1 MRVFYSPTVSI
12 LIFLTILMSAC
23 GGGGSDNGGNKEF
36 IGGSGLAVT
45 SNEVSLVLDRN
56 GSRSNTTMK
65 ISWTSFSVTRVAVS
79 MPPGVTT
86 PSWLAHSL
94 IGGSSPITLS
104 VGLNSTNIPVGVYQT
119 TIRVISYNGNTSMDY
134 IDIPVN
140 IEVLQRPDVTPT
152 TLSFSMVEGQIPAS
166 QTITFDR
173 FGEALT
179 IYDSSF
185 LYGQPSWGSFSINN
199 ADSKVTVAIT
209 DGVNSVAPGSY
220 TSSMEVDYNG
230 GRWSIPVNLTV
241 EAALNVPA
249 SVTFDI
255 SQAST
260 VADKTQ
266 DIAIA
271 SNSGVPV
278 NWEVTSDQPWM
289 SFAPATGDTQSTNQ
303 FSVSLVQTELDAM
316 RNGTYYGTIT
326 VSSPDAGVSPKTIPV
341 TLNQTLAEAD
351 YVAPY
356 QAVSG
361 ISEEV
366 IIRGYGFNSLTSPA
380 VSFGNS
386 PASAVTIVSDTEI
399 RATHAALAA
408 GDYPI
413 QVMGINYNARTFA
426 TLKVSDPLTY
436 TPVWNSGTVLGAV
449 DNLVFD
455 AAKNALFFR
464 NESNFS
470 GSILKYLFNGTDWVL
485 YSAAA
490 NASFKYGGVAMAP
503 DGDAFYAHAIVN
515 AVKANSDDMSLEI
528 LLSSTTGTNS
538 NFKRAA
544 FANNGVML
552 LTESGV
558 TLSRIYAY
566 DISSNDPATLTS
578 LFSSAS
584 DNADRIA
591 KASLDGSRVYFVDQT
606 TSSSVMYYDAS
617 TDTLETGALSVQASS
632 ISVDKTGNRVIIG
645 DGVYDGNLNLLGA
658 LPTTILASVVTPDG
672 STAYTFESD
681 ATGVSFRKFDLASPD
696 GLGGFAE
703 VGTGTL
709 VAGSLVT
716 NPLMSISPDA
726 ATLFVIGQ
734 SDFIVQ
740 PVPN

>member
-260 VADKTQ
+260 AADKTQ

-278 NWEVTSDQPWM
+278 NWEVTSD
-289 SFAPATGDTQSTNQ
+289 
-303 FSVSLVQTELDAM
+303 
-316 RNGTYYGTIT
+316 
-326 VSSPDAGVSPKTIPV
+326 
-341 TLNQTLAEAD
+341 
-351 YVAPY
+351 
-356 QAVSG
+356 
-361 ISEEV
+361 
-366 IIRGYGFNSLTSPA
+366 
-380 VSFGNS
+380 
-386 PASAVTIVSDTEI
+386 
-399 RATHAALAA
+399 
-408 GDYPI
+408 
-413 QVMGINYNARTFA
+413 
-426 TLKVSDPLTY
+426 
-436 TPVWNSGTVLGAV
+436 
-449 DNLVFD
+449 
-455 AAKNALFFR
+455 
-464 NESNFS
+464 
-470 GSILKYLFNGTDWVL
+470 
-485 YSAAA
+485 
-490 NASFKYGGVAMAP
+490 
-503 DGDAFYAHAIVN
+503 
-515 AVKANSDDMSLEI
+515 
-528 LLSSTTGTNS
+528 
-538 NFKRAA
+538 
-544 FANNGVML
+544 
-552 LTESGV
+552 
-558 TLSRIYAY
+558 
-566 DISSNDPATLTS
+566 
-578 LFSSAS
+578 
-584 DNADRIA
+584 
-591 KASLDGSRVYFVDQT
+591 
-606 TSSSVMYYDAS
+606 
-617 TDTLETGALSVQASS
+617 
-632 ISVDKTGNRVIIG
+632 
-645 DGVYDGNLNLLGA
+645 
-658 LPTTILASVVTPDG
+658 
-672 STAYTFESD
+672 
-681 ATGVSFRKFDLASPD
+681 
-696 GLGGFAE
+696 
-703 VGTGTL
+703 
-709 VAGSLVT
+709 
-716 NPLMSISPDA
+716 
-726 ATLFVIGQ
+726 
-734 SDFIVQ
+734 
-740 PVPN
+740 